1 MESSEKGS
9 GLTSLTKKRKGS
21 WRRLRGP
28 HLPGYVESASLGKD
42 EPRDVYVQ
50 GDMQATEQPGKSI
63 LVPRTEEPNHRMFA
77 RVAVLERGQTLKG
90 DPQSSWRRRHQS
102 LHILQVPKPGRL

>member
-9 GLTSLTKKRKGS
+9 GLTSITRKRKGS

-28 HLPGYVESASLGKD
+28 HLAGDGKSASLRKD
-42 EPRDVYVQ
+42 ETRDVYMQ

-63 LVPRTEEPNHRMFA
+63 LVPRTEEPNHGLFS
-77 RVAVLERGQTLKG
+77 RVRVLERGQTPKG
-90 DPQSSWRRRHQS
+90 DPQSSWGRRHQS
-102 LHILQVPKPGRL
+102 LHIF